1 MHEDLQGK
9 SHVPEAASQL
19 KWLIP
24 FSAAGEVEV
33 VSKVEELWLAPL
45 RTRLGSFPALCGD
58 HWPSLGAPGEWRLAG
73 VLLAMLLGQTM
84 VLEFSPR
91 LSCTLKSLRSL
102 NTDLYFWVLFLEKF

>member
-1 MHEDLQGK
+1 MCSVGVHEDLQGK

-45 RTRLGSFPALCGD
+45 RTIWEVFRHTAVTTGLLWGLQ
-58 HWPSLGAPGEWRLAG
+58 ENG
-73 VLLAMLLGQTM
+73 VWQ
-84 VLEFSPR
+84 VS
-91 LSCTLKSLRSL
+91 S
-102 NTDLYFWVLFLEKF
+102 